1 MLQQGVFK
9 IRVNRDY
16 LKNKSTTAPQVKF
29 KDLFSEIDLEKY
41 YKPMVELIYKLLK
54 ERENCSNEN

>member
-16 LKNKSTTAPQVKF
+16 LKNKNAASPQVKF
-29 KDLFSEIDLEKY
+29 NILFEKIELEKY

-54 ERENCSNEN
+54 ERRNCSIED

>member
-1 MLQQGVFK
+1 MLNQGIYK
-9 IRVNRDY
+9 IRVSRDY

-29 KDLFSEIDLEKY
+29 KDLISEIDLEKY

-54 ERENCSNEN
+54 EKENCSNEN